1 MAEKTELHSKL
12 QQTLKKCDKSQDE
25 NDELLGRLKTSRLK
39 IAELERL
46 LNHSQHVASLES
58 NGSGGYE
65 SGMEHM
71 QLIERLRSELSSTHA
86 LNEELR
92 MRLNEST
99 ENYAQKQRE
108 AELHQQATSEL
119 QSQMEMLNLKLT
131 QFSQGSE
138 SLEDTRLI
146 YKQEDS
152 QQMTEFTAKIAD
164 LEGKLS
170 GAEERREE
178 TKLEYQKYAAQL
190 QHQIESLVDQI
201 NRMTDEREAAF
212 AKLDNMDQLLAKAH
226 KQNDL
231 LFADLDDTK
240 LKYESAQIELSNLRN
255 KSTFQNES
263 IKIRFFNKTLTI
275 LNYLIN

>member
-46 LNHSQHVASLES
+46 LNHSQHAGSLES
-58 NGSGGYE
+58 NAPGGYE
-65 SGMEHM
+65 SGVEHM

-92 MRLNEST
+92 MRLNESN

-131 QFSQGSE
+131 QFSQGNE
-138 SLEDTRLI
+138 LMEEPKDI

-152 QQMTEFTAKIAD
+152 QQLTELTAKIAD

-170 GAEERREE
+170 GAETHREE
-178 TKLEYQKYAAQL
+178 AKLEYQKYAAQL

-212 AKLDNMDQLLAKAH
+212 GKLDNLDQLLAKAN

-231 LFADLDDTK
+231 LVTDLNDIK
-240 LKYESAQIELSNLRN
+240 LKYESAKIELNNLSNQS
-255 KSTFQNES
+255 KPQNES
-263 IKIRFFNKTLTI
+263 KMRFFQNL
-275 LNYLIN
+275 LNIF